1 MPKPT
6 IDAKKCTVCG
16 TFIDACPVDVFEKK
30 DDKIDV
36 AKATDCIGYRACE
49 GACPTQAIKVED

>member
-16 TFIDACPVDVFEKK
+16 TCIDACPVDVLEKK

-36 AKATDCIGYRACE
+36 TKTDACIGCRACE
-49 GACPTQAIKVED
+49 GACPVQAIKVED